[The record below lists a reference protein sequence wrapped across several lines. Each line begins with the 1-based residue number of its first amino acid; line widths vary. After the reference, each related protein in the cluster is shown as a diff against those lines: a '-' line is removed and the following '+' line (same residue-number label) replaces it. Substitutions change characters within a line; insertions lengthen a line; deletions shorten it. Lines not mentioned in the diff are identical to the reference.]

1 VSIGEISYGY
11 LSTQLPVNTGER
23 FGHVSPRNPA
33 GLCWYSIG
41 RIDYGYGLKKEI
53 K

>member
-1 VSIGEISYGY
+1 MRLKEADD
-11 LSTQLPVNTGER
+11 
-23 FGHVSPRNPA
+23 VSPRNPA

-41 RIDYGYGLKKEI
+41 RIDYGYGLKKET